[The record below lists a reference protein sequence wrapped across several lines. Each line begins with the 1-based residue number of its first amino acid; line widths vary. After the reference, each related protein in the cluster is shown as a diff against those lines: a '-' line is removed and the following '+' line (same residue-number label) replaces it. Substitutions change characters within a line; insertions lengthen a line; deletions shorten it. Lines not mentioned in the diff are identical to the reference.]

1 VTDGWRLAVHDELAS
16 TQDGVLAAARA
27 GEAEGLAILALRQ
40 TAGRGTQ
47 GRPWQSRPG
56 NLALSFLLKPAGPAR
71 DLPQW
76 SLLAAVALADA
87 VAAELPPN
95 ATLRLKWPND
105 LLLGGAKCA
114 GILTEGAPAAGGID
128 WLVFG
133 VGVNLAWAPELPDRP
148 TACLAALITPPS
160 PVAFAWRL
168 LAAVD
173 RWRQILAQHGFEPI
187 RRAWLER
194 GPSPGDPITLKQ
206 ADGRVL
212 QGSFGGLAR
221 DGRLLLCEKGRMVEV
236 ASGEV
241 AG

>member
-1 VTDGWRLAVHDELAS
+1 LAS

-47 GRPWQSRPG
+47 GRPWQSRSG
-56 NLALSFLLKPAGPAR
+56 NLALSCLLRPPGPAR

-76 SLLAAVALADA
+76 SLLAAVALAEA
-87 VAAELPPN
+87 VAAELPPE
-95 ATLRLKWPND
+95 AGLRLKWPND

-114 GILTEGAPAAGGID
+114 GILMEGAPAPGGGID
-128 WLVFG
+128 WLVLG
-133 VGVNLAWAPELPDRP
+133 IGVNLAWAPELPDRS
-148 TACLAALITPPS
+148 TACLADLAAPPS

-168 LAAVD
+168 LAKLD
-173 RWRQILAQHGFEPI
+173 RWRQIQAQHGFEPI
-187 RRAWLER
+187 RHSWLER
-194 GPSPGDPITLKQ
+194 GPSPGSPIGLKQ
-206 ADGRVL
+206 ADGRLL

-221 DGRLLLCEKGRMVEV
+221 DGRLLLCDKGRIVEV